1 MTTFDN
7 QDSASPTILVLHTG
21 GTIGMS
27 QSSDGHRTMT
37 GFGQLLLQS
46 LHNSNTAGMP
56 AFDII
61 ELDALIDS
69 ANLQPANW
77 VDIANTLLARWDDYA
92 GFVILHGTDTMAW
105 TASALSFMLKGTDKP
120 VILTGSQI
128 PLIEP
133 RSDALDNV
141 RTAIMLAGEPSL
153 HEVCIYFDRLLMR
166 GNRSRKLRS
175 NTFNAFDSPNCPYLA
190 DVGIRVKLYTERWLP
205 ASAQD
210 FNVPSFEPEAVAVL
224 PIYPGIS
231 AELAAAV
238 LHSPARR
245 GLILESYGVGNIA
258 DANAELMAVLADAV
272 KRGIV
277 VVNTSQCPTGAVEQ
291 GTYATGA
298 ALDRIGVVPV
308 ADMTPEATFAKLHF
322 LLGTHDS
329 ADEIRALLRQSLCG
343 EMS

>member
-1 MTTFDN
+1 MT
-7 QDSASPTILVLHTG
+7 SKVLVLHTG
-21 GTIGMS
+21 GTIGMGPS
-27 QSSDGHRTMT
+27 PDGHRTIT
-37 GFGQLLLQS
+37 GFGEVLLQA
-46 LHNSNTAGMP
+46 LEGGNTSGMP
-56 AFDII
+56 GFEFV

-69 ANLQPANW
+69 ANLQPHNW
-77 VDIANTLLARWDDYA
+77 VDIANALITRWDDYA
-92 GFVILHGTDTMAW
+92 GCVILHGTDTMAW

-133 RSDALDNV
+133 RSDGLDNV
-141 RTAIMLAGEPSL
+141 RTAIMLAAEDSL

-175 NTFNAFDSPNCPYLA
+175 NAFNAFDSPNYPYLA
-190 DVGIRVKLYTERWLP
+190 NIGIRVKLYTERWLAP
-205 ASAQD
+205 CDRD
-210 FNVPSFEPEAVAVL
+210 FQVPTFEPDAVAVL

-231 AELAAAV
+231 AQVAAAV
-238 LHSPARR
+238 LQSPARR

-258 DANAELMAVLADAV
+258 DANAELMEVLSDAV

-298 ALDRIGVVPV
+298 ALNRMGVVPV
-308 ADMTPEATFAKLHF
+308 GDMTPEATFAKLHY
-322 LLGTHDS
+322 LLGTHTS
-329 ADEIRALLRQSLCG
+329 PDELRALLRQSLCG

>member
-1 MTTFDN
+1 MGPST
-7 QDSASPTILVLHTG
+7 
-21 GTIGMS
+21 
-27 QSSDGHRTMT
+27 DGHRPMA
-37 GFGQLLLQS
+37 GFGDVLLQT
-46 LHNSNTAGMP
+46 LDTSNKAGMP
-56 AFDII
+56 DFEII

-77 VDIANTLLARWDDYA
+77 VDIANKLLACWDDYA

-141 RTAIMLAGEPSL
+141 RTAIMLAAEESL
-153 HEVCIYFDRLLMR
+153 REVCIYFDRLLMR
-166 GNRSRKLRS
+166 GNRCRKLRS
-175 NTFNAFDSPNCPYLA
+175 NAFNAFDSPNFPYLA
-190 DVGIRVKLYTERWLP
+190 NAGIRVKLNTERWLP
-205 ASAQD
+205 PSAKD
-210 FNVPSFEPEAVAVL
+210 FQVPAFVPDAVAVL

-231 AELAAAV
+231 AGLAAAV
-238 LHSPARR
+238 LDSSDRR
-245 GLILESYGVGNIA
+245 GLILESYGVGNVA
-258 DANAELMAVLADAV
+258 DANTGLMEVLAAAV

-298 ALDRIGVVPV
+298 ALERMGVVPV
-308 ADMTPEATFAKLHF
+308 GDMTPEATFAKLHF
-322 LLGTHDS
+322 LLGIHVSPDKV
-329 ADEIRALLRQSLCG
+329 RALLRQSLCG

>member
-1 MTTFDN
+1 MTSTV
-7 QDSASPTILVLHTG
+7 LVLHTG

-27 QSSDGHRTMT
+27 QSPGGHRPMD
-37 GFGQLLLQS
+37 GFGEVLLQA
-46 LHNSNTAGMP
+46 LNSGNKSGMP
-56 AFDII
+56 DFEII

-77 VDIANTLLARWDDYA
+77 VDIANSLLSRWDDYA
-92 GFVILHGTDTMAW
+92 GFVVLHGTDTMAW

-141 RTAIMLAGEPSL
+141 RTAIMLATEKSL
-153 HEVCIYFDRLLMR
+153 REVCIYFDRLLMR

-175 NTFNAFDSPNCPYLA
+175 NAFNAFDSPNCPYLA
-190 DVGIRVKLYTERWLP
+190 TIGIRVKLNTERWLAP
-205 ASAQD
+205 SAQD
-210 FNVPSFEPEAVAVL
+210 FQVPTFEPDAVAVL

-231 AELAAAV
+231 AQLAAAV
-238 LHSPARR
+238 LDSPARR
-245 GLILESYGVGNIA
+245 GLILESYGVGNVA
-258 DANAELMAVLADAV
+258 DANADLMDVLASAV
-272 KRGIV
+272 KRGVV

-298 ALDRIGVVPV
+298 ALDRMGVVPV
-308 ADMTPEATFAKLHF
+308 GDMTPEACFAKLHY
-322 LLGTHDS
+322 LLGIHDS
-329 ADEIRALLRQSLCG
+329 PETIRTLLRRSLCG
-343 EMS
+343 EMT